1 MRAIRLGT
9 ATAVIAIGLVSG
21 TGALAQST
29 GSQSIEEIV
38 VTGTRAKSQGIIVA
52 EQTPKSRSTIDQEYI
67 SAKNSGQSIL
77 ETLNLTPGYNFVNN
91 DPYGNSGGNLRLR
104 GFDGNRIA
112 LLQDGIPLNDSGN
125 YAIFSNQ
132 QLDSELIERA
142 VVNLGTTD
150 VDSPTASATGGTIN
164 YITRKPSE
172 DMSLLAQASLGE
184 NRYRRGIAVFNT
196 GSFGPWDTRAF
207 FSASYTKYDKFKGPG
222 TLQKTQLNGRI
233 YQSIGD
239 NGDFISILGHYNR
252 NRNNFYRNL
261 RLSEFQTNP
270 NIDRVDAC
278 ARPTPAAGTAQTE
291 LGTNPCTG
299 TAIGVDSGYFNL
311 FINPSNTGNVRGQ
324 SKFTVTEGV
333 TLTIDPS
340 FQYVLANGG
349 GNEVVFEKDQRLQGT
364 RFNPATALALQP
376 GVDLNGDGDF
386 LDNVRLYRPNN
397 TNTRRYGVNASLIW
411 NIDANNLLRFAYTY
425 DRARHRQTGEFTFLD
440 VRGNTTNVFGGR
452 NGIAINT
459 LDGNVFQTR
468 DRLSIAL
475 LNQFAG
481 EYRGEF
487 FDNFLTVSL
496 GLRAPYFKRELNQFC
511 FTNSGGFAYCSN
523 QAVGT
528 ISVFNPAAP
537 AAAFNNARAPFTG
550 TVKYDKLLPNVGL
563 SIQPGEGHMLF
574 AGYSK
579 NLSSPRTDDLY
590 DIQIVNARPETT
602 ELYEAG
608 YRYQRGRV
616 LASIGGYTSTFKN
629 RLVRAFDQDL
639 GINITRNVG
648 AVDSIGFD
656 GQIGFRVIP
665 SVTLYGSYSF
675 NDTELQEDLVFG
687 RNGAGVATL
696 LPTKGKELVETPKHQ
711 WGLRA
716 DYSGEAFSAGIEIKH
731 VGDRFST
738 DVNDQ
743 VSPKYEVVNFNA
755 RYKLDSWG
763 FKGAYFQVNATNLF
777 GEKYLGNISTAT
789 NSVAITATNGN
800 VIAAGNPTFSVGA
813 PQTFQGTFRF
823 VF

>member
-1 MRAIRLGT
+1 MRALRFGT
-9 ATAVIAIGLVSG
+9 ATAAIAIGLISA
-21 TGALAQST
+21 TGAMAQST

-112 LLQDGIPLNDSGN
+112 LLQDGVPLNDSGN

-142 VVNLGTTD
+142 VVNIGTTD

-164 YITRKPSE
+164 YITRKPTE

-207 FSASYTKYDKFKGPG
+207 FAASYTKYDKFKGPG
-222 TLQKTQLNGRI
+222 SLQKTQLNARI

-261 RLSEFQTNP
+261 RLSEFLANP
-270 NIDRVDAC
+270 NIDRTDFC
-278 ARPTPAAGTAQTE
+278 ARPTPGAGTVQSESVAPFNACA
-291 LGTNPCTG
+291 GTT
-299 TAIGVDSGYFNL
+299 TGVDSGYFNL
-311 FINPSNTGNVRGQ
+311 FINPSNTGNIRGQ
-324 SKFTVTEGV
+324 SKFTVAEGV

-349 GNEVVFEKDQRLQGT
+349 GNEVVSEKDQRLQGT

-376 GVDLNGDGDF
+376 GVDLNGDGDV
-386 LDNVRLYRPNN
+386 LDAVRLYRPNN
-397 TNTRRYGVNASLIW
+397 TNTRRYGLNASLIW

-440 VRGNTTNVFGGR
+440 TRGDTNNVFGGR

-511 FTNSGGFAYCSN
+511 NTTTAGFAYCSR
-523 QAVGT
+523 QPVAS
-528 ISVFNPAAP
+528 ISAA
-537 AAAFNNARAPFTG
+537 NNARAPFVG
-550 TVKYDKLLPNVGL
+550 TVKYDKLLPNVGV

-574 AGYSK
+574 GGFSK

-602 ELYEAG
+602 ELFEVG

-616 LASIGGYTSTFKN
+616 LASIGGYTSTFKD

-648 AVDSIGFD
+648 TVDSIGFD

-665 SVTLYGSYSF
+665 SVTLYGSYSY
-675 NDTELQEDLVFG
+675 NDTELQDDIVFG
-687 RNGAGVATL
+687 RNAAGVATL

-716 DYSGEAFSAGIEIKH
+716 DYSGDAFSAGIEIKH
-731 VGDRFST
+731 VGNRFST

-755 RYKLDSWG
+755 RYKLDDWG

-777 GEKYLGNISTAT
+777 GEKYLGNISSQT
-789 NSVAITATNGN
+789 NAVAITATNGT

>member
-1 MRAIRLGT
+1 MRALRFGT
-9 ATAVIAIGLVSG
+9 ATAAIAIGLISA
-21 TGALAQST
+21 TGAMAQST

-142 VVNLGTTD
+142 VVNIGTTD

-164 YITRKPSE
+164 YITRKPTE

-184 NRYRRGIAVFNT
+184 NRYRRGIAVLNT
-196 GSFGPWDTRAF
+196 GAFGPWGTTAF
-207 FSASYTKYDKFKGPG
+207 FAASYTKYDKFKGPG

-239 NGDFISILGHYNR
+239 NGDFISLLGHYNR
-252 NRNNFYRNL
+252 NRNNFYQA
-261 RLSEFQTNP
+261 LSLAQFTANP
-270 NIDRVDAC
+270 STDRSDFC
-278 ARPTPAAGTAQTE
+278 PRPTPGGGTVQDENVAPFN
-291 LGTNPCTG
+291 GCGN
-299 TAIGVDSGYFNL
+299 YFNL
-311 FINPSNTGNVRGQ
+311 FINPSNTGNIRGQ
-324 SKFTVTEGV
+324 SKFTLAEGV
-333 TLTIDPS
+333 TLTVDPS

-349 GNEVVFEKDQRLQGT
+349 GNELVQEKDPRLQGT

-376 GVDLNGDGDF
+376 GVDLNGDGDV
-386 LDNVRLYRPNN
+386 LDRVRIYRPNN
-397 TNTRRYGVNASLIW
+397 TNTRRYGLNASLIW
-411 NIDANNLLRFAYTY
+411 NINEDSLLRFAYTF

-440 VRGNTTNVFGGR
+440 AQGNTTNVFGGR
-452 NGIAINT
+452 NGTAIKT
-459 LDGNVFQTR
+459 LDGDVFQTR

-487 FDNFLTVSL
+487 FDNFLTISL

-511 FTNSGGFAYCSN
+511 NTTTAGFAFCTKQIQSSI
-523 QAVGT
+523 T
-528 ISVFNPAAP
+528 AA
-537 AAAFNNARAPFTG
+537 NNARAPFTG
-550 TVKYDKLLPNVGL
+550 TVKYDKLLPNVGV

-574 AGYSK
+574 GGFSK

-590 DIQIVNARPETT
+590 DVQIVNARPETT
-602 ELYEAG
+602 ELFEVG

-616 LASIGGYTSTFKN
+616 LASIGGYTSTFKD

-648 AVDSIGFD
+648 EVKSKGFD
-656 GQIGFRVIP
+656 GQVGVQITPTVN
-665 SVTLYGSYSF
+665 LYGSYSF
-675 NDTELQEDLVFG
+675 NDTELQDNLVLG
-687 RNGAGVATL
+687 RDAALVARL

-716 DYSGEAFSAGIEIKH
+716 EYKGEAFSTGIEIKH

-743 VSPKYEVVNFNA
+743 VSPKYEVVNLNA
-755 RYKLDSWG
+755 RYRLDDWG

-777 GEKYLGNISTAT
+777 GEKYLGNINSQT
-789 NSVAITATNGN
+789 NAVAIVASNGQT
-800 VIAAGNPTFSVGA
+800 IAASNPTYSVGA